1 MDRKNNSEIP
11 LQVYWLND
19 RERFDGIARNGE
31 ILKMFLNH
39 TSEHQE
45 LSIADFG
52 SGTASNIL
60 YLSKVIDRDV
70 KWHLIERETDLINEA
85 KRRINGYF
93 ENVKQE
99 SDEVYHATL
108 NGKSFSFYM
117 YNETIESFMK
127 RDVLINAATS
137 SALFDLF
144 TKEEFINLFKLL
156 IERKI
161 PLYGVL
167 NYSGTLFDPSIDLDQ
182 LFISHFEQHMSR
194 NLEKGSPMGKHT
206 MKIIQSIVDAEFS
219 ASISV
224 GNSDW
229 EIPAVEKN
237 FILQNFKFYE
247 EGIRSCLTDH
257 RQLEEFDEWMK
268 IRRNQINDEKIK
280 LTVFHQDFIIN
291 YISNEY

>member
-1 MDRKNNSEIP
+1 MDRIDNSEIP
-11 LQVYWLND
+11 LQVSWLNN
-19 RERFDGIARNGE
+19 RERFDGKARNGDV
-31 ILKMFLNH
+31 LKRFLNH

-60 YLSKVIDRDV
+60 YLSRVIDRDV
-70 KWHLIERETDLINEA
+70 NWYLIEREAELINEA
-85 KRRINGYF
+85 KRRIKTHF

-127 RDVLINAATS
+127 REVSLNAATS

-156 IERKI
+156 VARKI

-167 NYSGTLFDPSIDLDQ
+167 NYSGISFDPSMDSDQ

-206 MKIIQSIVDAEFS
+206 METIQTIVDAEFT

-229 EIPAVEKN
+229 KIPSREKK
-237 FILQNFKFYE
+237 FILQNFEFYE
-247 EGIRSCLTDH
+247 EGIRSCMIDH
-257 RQLEEFDEWMK
+257 GQLDGFNKWIKE
-268 IRRNQINDEKIK
+268 RHNQINDEKIK
-280 LTVFHQDFIIN
+280 LIVFHQDFMIN
-291 YISNEY
+291 YLSN